1 MIRTIRAKFIV
12 GFFLIFSLSF
22 LVLNQT
28 VKEVIRTSNQKIVT
42 SDLVGLKNNSNVYVR
57 QAFLINHFTNNKLY
71 FGQMAEE
78 MVKDLNHAT
87 SSQVSAYTV
96 DGKLLFSSNE
106 KEFTGQSDEDLQQ
119 AIKGKTAYT
128 ITYGRNSGTVLYSYP
143 VIIDGVKVGILRFTK
158 DFSLLYEQSGRI
170 MDIIFYIALVIFAAA
185 FLFSY
190 MLSRHITIPL
200 VKLTR
205 ASTDVKNGNLDV
217 RMQFR
222 RRDEIGELALNFND
236 MIDRIGSQIT
246 TIERDR
252 DRLKDLNEQEK
263 RFFDNVTHELKT
275 PLTTILGYAE
285 IIREK
290 GDDDSEFF
298 DKGMKHIVEESRR
311 LHSMVLKLLEVSQHN
326 TREDDLELVDT
337 GKVLRDVSDSMS
349 FRAKRYKKRI
359 TCETEEELLVLGQP
373 DRLRQLFINLLDNAI
388 KYSASQSE
396 ISVKGEHANGGVRF
410 IFDNP
415 GDPIPPDQLANLFQP
430 FYSLHQNPKEEGS
443 VGLGLSIVKSIVD
456 DHEGTVRIV
465 SEKFHTVV
473 YVEIPYVK
481 VERSQ

>member
-12 GFFLIFSLSF
+12 GFFVIFSLSF

-28 VKEVIRTSNQKIVT
+28 VKEIIRTSNQKIVT

-78 MVKDLNHAT
+78 MVNDLKHAT
-87 SSQVSAYTV
+87 SSHVSAYTV
-96 DGKLLFSSNE
+96 DGKLLFSSDE
-106 KEFTGQSDEDLQQ
+106 RRFSGPSDADLRQ
-119 AIKGKTAYT
+119 AIEGKTAYT

-158 DFSLLYEQSGRI
+158 DFTLLYEQSGRI
-170 MDIIFYIALVIFAAA
+170 MDIIFYIALAIFGAA

-190 MLSRHITIPL
+190 LLSRNITIPL

-205 ASTDVKNGNLDV
+205 ASTEVKNGNLDV
-217 RMQFR
+217 RIRFR

-236 MIDRIGSQIT
+236 MIDRIGSQIS

-252 DRLKDLNEQEK
+252 DRLKELNAQEK

-275 PLTTILGYAE
+275 PLTSILGYAE

-290 GDDDSEFF
+290 GDDDREFF
-298 DKGMKHIVEESRR
+298 DKGMNHIVEESRR
-311 LHSMVLKLLEVSQHN
+311 LHGMVLRLLEISQHN
-326 TREDDLELVDT
+326 AGEEDVELVDS
-337 GKVLRDVSDSMS
+337 GKILRDVVDSMS
-349 FRAKRYKKRI
+349 FRAKRYKKSI
-359 TCETEEELLVLGQP
+359 VCEAEEGSFVLGQP

-388 KYSASQSE
+388 KYSAAQSE
-396 ISVKGEHANGGVRF
+396 ITVKAERADGSVRYT
-410 IFDNP
+410 FDNP
-415 GDPIPPDQLANLFQP
+415 GDPIPADELANVFQP
-430 FYSLHQNPKEEGS
+430 FYSVSQRQKEEGS

-456 DHEGTVRIV
+456 DHGGTIRIV
-465 SEKFHTVV
+465 SENFHTVV

-481 VERSQ
+481 AGAVQ